1 MIGFKVPGMTCGG
14 CAASVRRALGAVA
27 GVEDVQIDLASKDV
41 RVVVVVVGGG
51 GGGASADALR
61 AALEKAGFEPE
72 GLPVA

>member
-41 RVVVVVVGGG
+41 RVVVGG

>member
-41 RVVVVVVGGG
+41 RV

>member
-41 RVVVVVVGGG
+41 RVVVVVGG